1 MHAALAASLLVPG
14 ASLYIYPLPAAMT
27 AWLARI
33 LKTEQHELPALLWAF
48 FYFFCLLCSYYILRP
63 VRDDM
68 GIQGGVDKLQW
79 LFSATFVAMLVAVPF
94 FGFLSS
100 RFPRQRL
107 IPFVYCFFA
116 ANLLLFFFLMR
127 NGVDKV
133 ILARSFFVW
142 VSVFNLFVISIFWSF
157 MADIFSND
165 QAKRLFGVVAAGGS
179 AGAICGPL
187 LTTFLVG
194 QIGTGNLLLLS
205 IGFLLISLLAVA
217 KLNAWT
223 QSHGSA
229 KNHSLAIGGSIWAG
243 IRLTLKSPYLI
254 GSSVYLLCLTLL
266 ATLIYFEQMR
276 LVADHLQDSAART
289 RLFAQIDLVVNT
301 MTLLVEIF
309 LTNRLIGRFGVAL
322 LLMVLP
328 LLNVLGF
335 SALVVAP
342 TLVVLVAFQALRRVA
357 EYALARPAREILFTV
372 VSREEKYKAKN
383 FIDTVIYRGGDAA
396 SGWLSSALK
405 GMGVSLTMVAT
416 MAIPLAVAAAA
427 VGWLLGKQQEKLKSQ
442 QQAATK

>member
-1 MHAALAASLLVPG
+1 
-14 ASLYIYPLPAAMT
+14 MT

-33 LKTEQHELPALLWAF
+33 LKTEKHELPALLWAF

-63 VRDDM
+63 VRDEM

-107 IPFVYCFFA
+107 IPFVYFFFA

-127 NGVDKV
+127 SGVDKV

-157 MADIFSND
+157 MADIFSNE
-165 QAKRLFGVVAAGGS
+165 QARRLFGVVAAGGS

-194 QIGTGNLLLLS
+194 YIGTGNLLLLS
-205 IGFLLISLLAVA
+205 IGFLLISTFAVA
-217 KLNAWT
+217 KLSAWA
-223 QSHGSA
+223 QSHGSG
-229 KNHSLAIGGSIWAG
+229 KNASQAIGGSIWAG
-243 IRLTLKSPYLI
+243 IQLTLKSPYLI
-254 GSSVYLLCLTLL
+254 GMSVYLLFLTLL
-266 ATLIYFEQMR
+266 ATLIYFEQIR
-276 LVADHLQDSAART
+276 LVADHLKDSVART

-301 MTLLVEIF
+301 LTLLVEIF
-309 LTNRLIGRFGVAL
+309 LTNRLIGRFGVAF
-322 LLMVLP
+322 LLMILP
-328 LLNVLGF
+328 LLNALGF
-335 SALVVAP
+335 GALVVAP
-342 TLVVLVAFQALRRVA
+342 TLAVLVVFQALRRVV
-357 EYALARPAREILFTV
+357 EYALARPVREILFTV

-396 SGWLSSALK
+396 SAWLSSFLK
-405 GMGVSLTMVAT
+405 GMGVNLTMVAT
-416 MAIPLAVAAAA
+416 MAVPLAVGAAL
-427 VGWLLGKQQEKLKSQ
+427 VGWLLGIQQEKLKAQ
-442 QQAATK
+442 QQTSTIPNATK